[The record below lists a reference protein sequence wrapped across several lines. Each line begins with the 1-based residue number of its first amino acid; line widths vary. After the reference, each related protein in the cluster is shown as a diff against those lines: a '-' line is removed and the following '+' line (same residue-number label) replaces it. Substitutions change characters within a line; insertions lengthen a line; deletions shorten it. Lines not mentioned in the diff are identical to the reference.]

1 MPRVPVIAVA
11 IISVAGIFVVA
22 MAGYSFFDF
31 RETTS
36 GVPVVVASRDIGAGT
51 KISPEM
57 IEIVNVPQAEAE
69 PVAIIP
75 IDLACQALTRVA
87 IAEGEQVTY
96 AKLQSCGYDGH

>member
-11 IISVAGIFVVA
+11 IFRRRHLRGGCGGIL
-22 MAGYSFFDF
+22 FFDF

-36 GVPVVVASRDIGAGT
+36 GVPVVVASRDIVAGT

-75 IDLACQALTRVA
+75 IDLACQAVTRVA

-96 AKLQSCGYDGH
+96 AKLQRCGYDGH

>member
-51 KISPEM
+51 KISPDM
-57 IEIVNVPQAEAE
+57 VEIVNVPQAEVE

-75 IDLACQALTRVA
+75 IEFACQGVTRVA
-87 IAEGEQVTY
+87 ITKGEQITY
-96 AKLQSCGYDGH
+96 AKLQSCA

>member
-36 GVPVVVASRDIGAGT
+36 RVPVVVASRDIGAGT

-75 IDLACQALTRVA
+75 IDLACQAVTRVA

-96 AKLQSCGYDGH
+96 AKLQRCGYDGH

>member
-31 RETTS
+31 RETRS
-36 GVPVVVASRDIGAGT
+36 GVPVVVASRDIGADT

-75 IDLACQALTRVA
+75 IDLACPALTRVA